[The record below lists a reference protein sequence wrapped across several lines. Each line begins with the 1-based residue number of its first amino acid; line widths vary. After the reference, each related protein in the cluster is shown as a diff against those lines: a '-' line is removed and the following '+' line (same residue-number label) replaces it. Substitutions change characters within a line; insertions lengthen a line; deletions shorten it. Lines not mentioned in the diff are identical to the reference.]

1 MNSRGAISFMA
12 FRLGV
17 LLTLVLH
24 GAAYC
29 AFEAGAE
36 TASRALSW
44 PNTLL
49 QSLVPCHWIGTVDQP
64 FCEGTPL
71 NLAAYL
77 TSFPLGVGVY
87 TSVAYVFLRRRAM
100 ASGGSSEQSLGG

>member
-1 MNSRGAISFMA
+1 MA
-12 FRLGV
+12 FRLGL
-17 LLTLVLH
+17 LLTLVLY

-44 PNTLL
+44 PNSLL
-49 QSLVPCHWIGTVDQP
+49 QSLVPCNWIGTVDQP

-71 NLAAYL
+71 NLGAYL
-77 TSFPLGVGVY
+77 ASFPLSVGVY
-87 TSVAYVFLRRRAM
+87 TAVAYLFLRRRAM
-100 ASGGSSEQSLGG
+100 ASGGSLEQTPEG

>member
-17 LLTLVLH
+17 LLTLVLY
-24 GAAYC
+24 GAAYY

-36 TASRALSW
+36 TASRTLSW

-49 QSLVPCHWIGTVDQP
+49 QRLVPCHWIGTVDQP
-64 FCEGTPL
+64 LCEGTPL

-77 TSFPLGVGVY
+77 ASFPLSVGVY
-87 TSVAYVFLRRRAM
+87 TAVAYVFLRRRAI
-100 ASGGSSEQSLGG
+100 ASGGSLEQSLGG